1 MIQAGITA
9 MNAQV
14 WEEMCIFTP
23 QNELE
28 NKRAGEM
35 YSLLP
40 SVLIH

>member
-1 MIQAGITA
+1 

-14 WEEMCIFTP
+14 WEEMRIFAS

-28 NKRAGEM
+28 NKCTGEM